1 MNTTSNGSGAPD
13 KRHERNGVRP
23 ETDALT
29 TLASWARQVREHH
42 DLTRL
47 QGANNTGISYDS
59 LKKIEYGTL
68 HPSRR
73 ALQLLIDGYRLDAAQ
88 ARMTW
93 DLWLPPV
100 QLPSVAELRD
110 RIATFDR
117 LHMLDRLNDKGMAL
131 VFLDPAWNILVGTH
145 SFYDMLPDTGLHPE
159 SNVAMWSLPPAPA
172 PSPATPLLADP
183 IGEGR
188 WLVGMLRGTIARYR
202 TSPEVIRLYH
212 QLSRNQLF
220 NHHMNTSIDVA
231 YGRDEHK
238 PLRLLHPTTGEP
250 YAVTLQTTAITD
262 LPEIRG
268 FLAWRTQDPHLQPPD
283 LTGI

>member
-1 MNTTSNGSGAPD
+1 MNTTSDRSGAPD
-13 KRHERNGVRP
+13 ERHERDGVHP
-23 ETDALT
+23 ETDALM
-29 TLASWARQVREHH
+29 TLASWVRQVREYHN
-42 DLTRL
+42 LTRL
-47 QGANNTGISYDS
+47 QGAQTTGISYDS

-110 RIATFDR
+110 RTATFDR
-117 LHMLDRLNDKGMAL
+117 LHMLHQLSGNGMAL
-131 VFLDPAWNILVGTH
+131 VFLDPAWNILVATH
-145 SFYDMLPDTGLHPE
+145 TFYDMLPDTGLHPE
-159 SNVAMWSLPPAPA
+159 SNVARWALPPAPA
-172 PSPATPLLADP
+172 PSPAEPLLADP
-183 IGEGR
+183 VGEGR

-212 QLSRNQLF
+212 QLSLNPLF
-220 NHHMNTSIDVA
+220 THHMNTSIDVA
-231 YGRDEHK
+231 YGRDEQR
-238 PLRLLHPTTGEP
+238 PLRLRCPTAREP
-250 YAVTLQTTAITD
+250 NAFTLQTTAISD
-262 LPEIRG
+262 IPEIRG

-283 LTGI
+283 LTGA